1 MDKENINLLK
11 EYSENLN
18 IMSDSIKKNASNAY
32 EMCTGYIGDEE
43 LLNTLGVV
51 KALNSFKQYV
61 TMSSGEYDLV
71 KENGSL
77 VCQRTKNGVFTAPF
91 GGHFNP
97 NTLDRSIIE
106 ILKKDLKE
114 DNEYGSNTILNLCL
128 QEQINKDSNLNTV
141 LDIITN
147 PPVMYGT
154 TSNVTSIM
162 NFRVCGNNTHT
173 YLNKVLNK
181 KGLNMLNPNLME

>member
-1 MDKENINLLK
+1 MRNRLK
-11 EYSENLN
+11 
-18 IMSDSIKKNASNAY
+18 
-32 EMCTGYIGDEE
+32 
-43 LLNTLGVV
+43 
-51 KALNSFKQYV
+51 FK
-61 TMSSGEYDLV
+61 
-71 KENGSL
+71 
-77 VCQRTKNGVFTAPF
+77 
-91 GGHFNP
+91 
-97 NTLDRSIIE
+97 
-106 ILKKDLKE
+106 KKDLKE